1 LSLRAA
7 PEDVPDSGVDTQ
19 ADGTRPAAARLAALS
34 AVCLVSAAAIGWSVH
49 THAPGFDTWLH
60 DFAMHHRGGGVVGL
74 AQVITQG
81 GSTLVVWPI
90 IAIAAVTYPRSGAR
104 RQGTSRW
111 GASRWGTSAMIAAG
125 AGAAIG
131 ARLVLSLVVQRPRPP
146 QLDWATQ
153 AGGFAFP
160 SGHTNAATIGAGVL
174 AWAVARHLPRGRA
187 RTAVWAAAVTYA
199 GAVGLTRIWLGVHW
213 PLDVVGG
220 WLFGAGWLAGMAAVI
235 KMIAAR
241 RAV

>member
-1 LSLRAA
+1 MSLRSA
-7 PEDVPDSGVDTQ
+7 PEDVPESGLDTET
-19 ADGTRPAAARLAALS
+19 DGTRPTAGRLAALS
-34 AVCLVSAAAIGWSVH
+34 VVCLASAAAIGWSVH

-60 DFAMHHRGGGVVGL
+60 EFAMHHRGGGVLGL
-74 AQVITQG
+74 ARVITQG
-81 GSTLVVWPI
+81 GSTLVVWPL
-90 IAIAAVTYPRSGAR
+90 IAIAALIYPRSAGAR
-104 RQGTSRW
+104 
-111 GASRWGTSAMIAAG
+111 RWGTSAMIAAG

-146 QLDWATQ
+146 LLDWATQ

-174 AWAVARHLPRGRA
+174 AWAVARRLPRGRA
-187 RTAVWAAAVTYA
+187 RIAVGVAAVVYA
-199 GAVGLTRIWLGVHW
+199 GAVGLSRVWLGVHW

-235 KMIAAR
+235 RVAR
-241 RAV
+241 TRAPQR